1 MAASV
6 PVNVFGEPITDATVR
21 KYFPD
26 KKEITRKDRAY
37 FAYNLQEAD
46 KKHDEA
52 QEYVLQQFKEW
63 YGQEAATLIT
73 IYNATGD
80 TLTYYT
86 HHDFHGHIET
96 PHKYTQ
102 EIQNG
107 QWAAFLHVGSYAAVV
122 YSGRNSKGQE
132 IGWLHSWYN
141 KASDNRKFVTPNVFG
156 ETMTDATVRNYFP
169 DKQVITRKDR
179 AYLTYNL
186 KEAGNK
192 NEKAEAGNKWYG
204 RYGSAVTLAR
214 HNL

>member
-37 FAYNLQEAD
+37 FAYNLKEAD
-46 KKHDEA
+46 KKYDKS
-52 QEYVLQQFKEW
+52 QEYVLQQSKEW
-63 YGQEAATLIT
+63 HGQDAATLIT

-107 QWAAFLHVGSYAAVV
+107 QWAAFLHVGSHAAVV
-122 YSGRNSKGQE
+122 YSGRNNNGQE
-132 IGWLHSWYN
+132 IAWLHSWYN
-141 KASDNRKFVTPNVFG
+141 EASDNRKFVFTEIQGPEHYDSGKVWKYVASSMKNTSYHNTAIGSYTTASFSQEYPYKYSG
-156 ETMTDATVRNYFP
+156 IMTLDSV
-169 DKQVITRKDR
+169 
-179 AYLTYNL
+179 L
-186 KEAGNK
+186 
-192 NEKAEAGNKWYG
+192 
-204 RYGSAVTLAR
+204 
-214 HNL
+214 

>member
-52 QEYVLQQFKEW
+52 QEYVLQQFKEG

-141 KASDNRKFVTPNVFG
+141 KASDNRKFVFTEVQWPEHYDSGKVWKYVESEMKINSYDNTAIGCYTIASFSKEYPYKYEG
-156 ETMTDATVRNYFP
+156 TMTLDSV
-169 DKQVITRKDR
+169 
-179 AYLTYNL
+179 L
-186 KEAGNK
+186 
-192 NEKAEAGNKWYG
+192 
-204 RYGSAVTLAR
+204 
-214 HNL
+214 

>member
-37 FAYNLQEAD
+37 FAYNLKEAD
-46 KKHDEA
+46 KKYDKS
-52 QEYVLQQFKEW
+52 QEYVLQQSKEW
-63 YGQEAATLIT
+63 HGQDAATLIT

-107 QWAAFLHVGSYAAVV
+107 QWAAFLHVGSHAAVV
-122 YSGRNSKGQE
+122 YSGRNNNGQE
-132 IGWLHSWYN
+132 IAWLHSWYN
-141 KASDNRKFVTPNVFG
+141 EASDNRKFHTHLKRLSSNSRLELQVLRYDYLDKD
-156 ETMTDATVRNYFP
+156 ETRVEAHTSFKDAGSNQFYA
-169 DKQVITRKDR
+169 DS
-179 AYLTYNL
+179 
-186 KEAGNK
+186 
-192 NEKAEAGNKWYG
+192 KANAHI
-204 RYGSAVTLAR
+204 L
-214 HNL
+214 